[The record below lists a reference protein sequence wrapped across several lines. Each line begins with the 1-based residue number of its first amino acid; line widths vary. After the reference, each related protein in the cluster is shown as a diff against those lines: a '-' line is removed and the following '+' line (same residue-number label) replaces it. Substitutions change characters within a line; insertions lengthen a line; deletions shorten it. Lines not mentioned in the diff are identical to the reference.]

1 MEAVYGCYQEWEVH
15 TQKKKPGVI
24 MLRKATFYS
33 DSALNRFFEENCDT
47 ERNSLIYLV
56 KIIIIYNPVSQKQE
70 YHLIYSD
77 KKILKQGQHMRRN
90 DR

>member
-1 MEAVYGCYQEWEVH
+1 
-15 TQKKKPGVI
+15 
-24 MLRKATFYS
+24 MLRKATFFN
-33 DSALNRFFEENCDT
+33 DAELNVFFGANCDK
-47 ERNSLIYLV
+47 EGNSIIYLV

-77 KKILKQGQHMRRN
+77 KKALKQGQHIRRN